1 MVAIGAYVGLSD
13 YWSKQPSISLKIV
26 DVTVIPSRPN
36 SADVLHRLREVERK
50 YIDYTG
56 FDVLPLLDSI
66 DEGAGD
72 ISHDFADQLDAAIES
87 IKARSDYDGLILELR
102 SIQDDL
108 VQLSDERRDERLEQL
123 EAKYRA
129 ITQLHILS
137 LIDSIKSDPDL
148 SQRQISEALSE
159 ASFAFAHGRDQVAL
173 ALVDLEDIKSK
184 VTAEDIGKR
193 SRLQVDVVIENRSR
207 IDNAVRRKA
216 VMSVSSRAVPRLFE
230 LDLLDDNNVPHSS
243 MVNRRFQ
250 SRHAESEDEKDR
262 DAIKGL
268 VDRQCK
274 VAIMDVHGGVWVSER
289 SSCGEGV
296 EAETDVERLEEHLRS
311 RSSTIAWLRSLVS

>member
-1 MVAIGAYVGLSD
+1 MKRQVVGAVAAAVSTAMVAIGAYVGLSD

-56 FDVLPLLDSI
+56 FDVLPLLDLI

-108 VQLSDERRDERLEQL
+108 NLVQLSDERRDERLEQL

-137 LIDSIKSDPDL
+137 LIDSIKSNPDL

-159 ASFAFAHGRDQVAL
+159 ASLAFAHGRDQVAL

-216 VMSVSSRAVPRLFE
+216 VMSVSSRTVPRLFE

-250 SRHAESEDEKDR
+250 SRHAESEDEKT
-262 DAIKGL
+262 G
-268 VDRQCK
+268 
-274 VAIMDVHGGVWVSER
+274 MR
-289 SSCGEGV
+289 SKASW
-296 EAETDVERLEEHLRS
+296 TDSARS
-311 RSSTIAWLRSLVS
+311 RLWTCMEASG